1 MDTRFVW
8 CHHHYYYHHDMLMI
22 WRWLVIERHTEGD
35 RGGSI
40 YWDGEWG
47 LKENRAGWIL
57 RDMAN
62 DKAIT
67 QKSPDWTMTGRVV
80 V

>member
-1 MDTRFVW
+1 MNGTR
-8 CHHHYYYHHDMLMI
+8 
-22 WRWLVIERHTEGD
+22 RGTE
-35 RGGSI
+35 GGSI

-57 RDMAN
+57 RYMAN

>member
-1 MDTRFVW
+1 MNGTR
-8 CHHHYYYHHDMLMI
+8 
-22 WRWLVIERHTEGD
+22 RGD

-40 YWDGEWG
+40 YWEGEWG